1 MFQDDVQRWF
11 FIRKHV
17 QDEDTLEVQLIRAPF
32 EGPAKHK
39 KGGAFLHRLFTCCI
53 NGRFGNYRPSR
64 AALPKTRYCSLPTK
78 PNLEMPLRFTETR
91 ALSTVSYGA
100 VGAGWN

>member
-1 MFQDDVQRWF
+1 MSLVILKQVQDDERLGIQV
-11 FIRKHV
+11 
-17 QDEDTLEVQLIRAPF
+17 IRAPL
-32 EGPAKHK
+32 EVSADNK
-39 KGGAFLHRLFTCCI
+39 KGGAFLHRLFKCRI

-64 AALPKTRYCSLPTK
+64 EALPKTRYCSLPTK
-78 PNLEMPLRFTETR
+78 PNFEIPLRFTETR

>member
-1 MFQDDVQRWF
+1 MFNVGLLSLNKFRMTSGLEF
-11 FIRKHV
+11 RLYGAP
-17 QDEDTLEVQLIRAPF
+17 LEVSADN
-32 EGPAKHK
+32 K
-39 KGGAFLHRLFTCCI
+39 KGGAFLHRLFKCRI

-64 AALPKTRYCSLPTK
+64 EALPKTRYCSLPTK
-78 PNLEMPLRFTETR
+78 PNFEIPLRFTETR